1 MHDLGWQDK
10 GLHVTIGAEH
20 VYSLVRNGNIFFIL
34 IIERWLYRGKP
45 LVEAVPLILR
55 KFVAAH
61 IDVYIAKTFLGRF
74 VVIKGLFI
82 HSLFDVGRINDL
94 VAEERNGVEV
104 AAKSKCA
111 FADRRNFVGDGYVF
125 QLFAVIECIVTDCC
139 D

>member
-10 GLHVTIGAEH
+10 GLHVAIGAEH
-20 VYSLVRNGNIFFIL
+20 VYCLVRYGNIFFSL
-34 IIERWLYRGKP
+34 IFERRLYRGKP
-45 LVEAVPLILR
+45 LVEVVSLIVHE
-55 KFVAAH
+55 FVAAH

-74 VVIKGLFI
+74 VVIKGFFI
-82 HSLFDVGRINDL
+82 HSLFDVRRINDL
-94 VAEERNGVEV
+94 VTEERNGVKV

-111 FADRRNFVGDGYVF
+111 FANRRHLIGYGYVF